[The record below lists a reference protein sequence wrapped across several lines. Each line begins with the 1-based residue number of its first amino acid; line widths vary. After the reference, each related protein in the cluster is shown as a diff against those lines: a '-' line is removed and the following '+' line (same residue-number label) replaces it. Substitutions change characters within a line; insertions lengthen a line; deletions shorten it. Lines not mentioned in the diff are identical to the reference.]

1 MKRLLRLIRQG
12 AWTGTPPGGAIRD
25 PDPTLDGLD
34 AFLSEDEA
42 PGPPSLPAPTAPS
55 FANLIAVT
63 ASCAAIGVLAAFV
76 SRPLWATPAEAAAGE
91 TIADTASPGA
101 GGPDTP
107 SADAA
112 PSPVEPEVPAAP
124 PAGVLLVDTDPP
136 GARVSIDNESIGV
149 SPITIANLSA
159 GAHEVVVE
167 SARGRVART
176 VEVKPGSE
184 GSLVIA
190 MPAAARF
197 QSGWISVT
205 GGVPAQI
212 FEDGTLLGSTTLP
225 KLMLTAGRH
234 ELEFVNDELGFHV
247 ARTVQVRAGR
257 TEAVDLETPTGTAFI
272 NARPW
277 AEVFVDGRRVG
288 QTPIANLSLPIG
300 RREVVFRHPQ
310 LGERRQTI
318 VVGLGAPARIGVEL
332 DK

>member
-1 MKRLLRLIRQG
+1 MGRAAGVAKPRQQ
-12 AWTGTPPGGAIRD
+12 PSI
-25 PDPTLDGLD
+25 DGLD
-34 AFLSEDEA
+34 AFLSEDEPLALPAA
-42 PGPPSLPAPTAPS
+42 PRAPSL
-55 FANLIAVT
+55 ANLIAVT
-63 ASCAAIGVLAAFV
+63 AACAVVGVLAAFV
-76 SRPLWATPAEAAAGE
+76 SRPLWTTPAEAAAAAE
-91 TIADTASPGA
+91 IADAIAAGEAEPAGTSASP
-101 GGPDTP
+101 
-107 SADAA
+107 AD
-112 PSPVEPEVPAAP
+112 PPMVEPDRPETP

-159 GAHEVVVE
+159 GPHEVVVE

-176 VEVKPGSE
+176 VEVKAGSE

-190 MPAAARF
+190 MPAVSRF
-197 QSGWISVT
+197 QSGWIAVT

-234 ELEFVNDELGFHV
+234 ELAFVNEALGFHV
-247 ARTVQVRAGR
+247 TRTVQVRAGR

-277 AEVFVDGRRVG
+277 AEVFVNGRRVG

-300 RREVVFRHPQ
+300 RHEVVFRHPQ
-310 LGERRQTI
+310 LGERRQAI
-318 VVGLGAPARIGVEL
+318 VVGVGVPARIGVEL
-332 DK
+332 DR